1 MSTQTNQSTQSTE
14 HVVMGCLFTFAEP
27 NGLIEVTLKDD
38 VDGYF
43 TLTRGSRYFEDI
55 TDIERDQIKISDE
68 ECDEPSVMHVMY
80 DKKKHGTPKC
90 SYLVIRATYGGQTVD
105 IRRKDY
111 MAATK
116 AVEQ

>member
-68 ECDEPSVMHVMY
+68 ECDEP
-80 DKKKHGTPKC
+80 
-90 SYLVIRATYGGQTVD
+90 
-105 IRRKDY
+105 
-111 MAATK
+111 
-116 AVEQ
+116 